1 MVFNLIFIFV
11 EVYFNYVIIIVH
23 YGVSQGELGYN
34 EFNTTQIVPLD
45 DRHNSRLPP
54 PPMMYNTDG
63 NYNTEAPLTFGT
75 PLTALEL
82 DEGARPSTAYPPNFY
97 NP

>member
-1 MVFNLIFIFV
+1 M
-11 EVYFNYVIIIVH
+11 VH

-34 EFNTTQIVPLD
+34 EFNSTQVIPLD
-45 DRHNSRLPP
+45 GHTNTHSRLPP
-54 PPMMYNTDG
+54 PPMMGGYTDT

-75 PLTALEL
+75 PITAHELT
-82 DEGARPSTAYPPNFY
+82 DDDRPSTAYPPGFY